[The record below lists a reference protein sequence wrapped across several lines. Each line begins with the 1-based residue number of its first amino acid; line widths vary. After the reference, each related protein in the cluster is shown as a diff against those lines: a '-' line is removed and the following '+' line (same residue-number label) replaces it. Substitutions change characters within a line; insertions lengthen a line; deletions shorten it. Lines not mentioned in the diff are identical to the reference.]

1 MLTLPISACLSYADE
16 SKLHA
21 LFAYPNQ
28 TESELDQAIAKH
40 RLADLDVDMVIPADC
55 TPSTQRLIRALHQD
69 LVKQR
74 RALSAANERLHGS
87 ETNNMQL
94 RETNR
99 KLREECKILRQG
111 KHDSDPID
119 ALQGAFDDERDQLDF
134 EIRTAWA
141 LRIPAGSKAD
151 LPLRRWEYGPN
162 FFDSLHMLHGFDH
175 GKIVDVIVEI
185 LTGLVR
191 RIDGRDLHELRTGTG
206 GEAPVRRTAD
216 GDAYWRAALQLNS
229 PGGRRIHFYTR
240 RANGVIVLSS
250 VRTHD
255 DYRA

>member
-1 MLTLPISACLSYADE
+1 MLTLPISASLSYADE
-16 SKLHA
+16 CKLNA
-21 LFAYPNQ
+21 LFTYPNQ
-28 TESELDQAIAKH
+28 TESELDQAITEH

-55 TPSTQRLIRALHQD
+55 APSIQRLIRALHQD

-74 RALSAANERLHGS
+74 RALSAANERLQGS
-87 ETNNMQL
+87 ETSNAQL

-99 KLREECKILRQG
+99 KLREECRALKQG
-111 KHDSDPID
+111 KRTSDPID
-119 ALQGAFDDERDQLDF
+119 ALQGAFADEREQMDF

-141 LRIPAGSKAD
+141 LRIPACSKAD
-151 LPLRRWEYGPN
+151 LPLPRWEYGPD
-162 FFDSLHMLHGFDH
+162 FFDSMHALHGFDH

-185 LTGLVR
+185 LTGLVK

-206 GEAPVRRTAD
+206 GETPVRRTAD

-240 RANGVIVLSS
+240 RSDGVVVLSS